1 MVPHVTAAEATSA
14 TRTAP
19 SSYADVLRNP
29 RLAIL
34 LSGDAIS
41 SLGDGM
47 TFVALPVMALRLRGD
62 MPAAFAVSIVTT
74 APLVLPVI
82 LSFAFGL
89 GSRRFRPWRVLLADC
104 LVRGSMFT
112 ALGAAAM
119 AGAVSIAEL
128 AVVLFVGSVL
138 RTLSLSSRRLV
149 ATGMVGA
156 SGRLAVNGLLST
168 SEGIGSY
175 VVGPALGGL
184 LVALGHAP
192 LILLID
198 GLTYVALLGAVA
210 FAGTARRQA
219 TAESTP
225 TNEDPTPT
233 PAPRQRAIATES
245 GWTILRRFP
254 SVATLLAVTFLF
266 NLFYGPVEVAVPVFV
281 TSSLHAHSAAIGVLW
296 TGFGFGAVIG
306 AACTNLLRR
315 VPHVPLLLAI
325 IGGWGASMLMLAV
338 APSVAVATI
347 ALGIGGLIYGPYTA
361 LAYTILQ
368 DALDADDQQPVLTI
382 WTAASTVALPLGLAV
397 GGPLVAGVGP
407 RGGLVASAV
416 VTALL
421 VPVGARW
428 LRSRR

>member
-1 MVPHVTAAEATSA
+1 MLPHVTAAEATSA
-14 TRTAP
+14 TTTAP
-19 SSYADVLRNP
+19 STYADVLRNP
-29 RLAIL
+29 RFAIL

-62 MPAAFAVSIVTT
+62 VPAAFAVSIVTT

-89 GSRRFRPWRVLLADC
+89 GSRRFRPRRVLLADC
-104 LVRGSMFT
+104 VVRGSMFT

-119 AGAVSIAEL
+119 AGAVSITEL

-138 RTLSLSSRRLV
+138 RTLALSSRRLV
-149 ATGMVGA
+149 ATGMVA
-156 SGRLAVNGLLST
+156 PSGRLAVNGLLST

-175 VVGPALGGL
+175 VVGPALGGV

-210 FAGTARRQA
+210 FAGA
-219 TAESTP
+219 
-225 TNEDPTPT
+225 
-233 PAPRQRAIATES
+233 APRQAIDSPGAAPKPVPTESGSTPASTAPPRPTTATES

-254 SVATLLAVTFLF
+254 TVATLLAVTFLF
-266 NLFYGPVEVAVPVFV
+266 NLFYGPVEVAIPVFV
-281 TSSLHAHSAAIGVLW
+281 TGALHAHTAAIGVLW
-296 TGFGFGAVIG
+296 TGFGVGAVIG

-338 APSVAVATI
+338 APSVAVATV
-347 ALGIGGLIYGPYTA
+347 AMGIGGLIYGPYTA

-397 GGPLVAGVGP
+397 GGPLVAGVG
-407 RGGLVASAV
+407 
-416 VTALL
+416 
-421 VPVGARW
+421 
-428 LRSRR
+428 